1 MSEAIEMVRCPG
13 CRGMKQVPKLGGMMG
28 DCNQCKG
35 KGQIKTVDKI
45 AVQVVEV
52 EPIQDIKKA
61 VAEAIPFKVTDEEP
75 AKAVEVKEEPKP
87 KAKIDGKKAVF
98 KRKKG

>member
-1 MSEAIEMVRCPG
+1 MSEVIEMVRCPG
-13 CRGMKQVPKLGGMMG
+13 CRGMKKVAKLGGIMG
-28 DCNQCKG
+28 DCNQCQG
-35 KGQIKTVDKI
+35 KGQIKAVDK
-45 AVQVVEV
+45 VVVKTVEV
-52 EPIQDIKKA
+52 EPVQDIKKA
-61 VAEAIPFKVTDEEP
+61 VAEAIPFKAKEEP